1 METFLHQCVVGLS
14 AGAIYA
20 SVALSLVMIYRSTH
34 HVNFAQGEMA
44 MFSTF
49 IAWSL
54 IQAGLPYW
62 YAFAITVVIAFIIA
76 GAVEFVVIRPLR
88 DSPDLTAL
96 VVFIGLLMIF
106 HSIAGWIFGD
116 TVKQF
121 PSPFHSGAWYE
132 TSLFSAHEL
141 GAIFVS
147 LILLVILFAFFR
159 WTPLG
164 LAMRAAAENR
174 RSAELVGINVGRML
188 LLGWGLAGAIGAVA
202 GMMIAPVVF
211 LDPNM
216 MIGVLL
222 YSVAGALIGG
232 IDSPGGAVAGGFI
245 VGLVET
251 LVGNYIVGTELR
263 LAVALVLIVA
273 TLTIKPS
280 GLFGRVVVK
289 RV

>member
-49 IAWSL
+49 VAWGFM
-54 IQAGLPYW
+54 QAGIPYW
-62 YAFAITVVIAFIIA
+62 GAFALTVAVSFLIA
-76 GAVEFVVIRPLR
+76 GAIEFFVIRPLR
-88 DSPDLTAL
+88 DAPDLTTL

-106 HSIAGWIFGD
+106 HSLAGWIFGD
-116 TVKQF
+116 TVKKF
-121 PSPFHSGAWYE
+121 PSPFPPGAWYE
-132 TSLFSAHEL
+132 TSLFSAHEV

-147 LILLVILFAFFR
+147 LLLLAILYAFFR

-174 RSAELVGINVGRML
+174 PSAELVGINVGKML

-232 IDSPGGAVAGGFI
+232 IDSPGGAVAGGFL
-245 VGLVET
+245 VGLIET
-251 LVGNYIVGTELR
+251 LVGNYVVGTELR